1 MALISPEGL
10 GRGFAT
16 PEDTKPLPFLLSP
29 IAGTQ
34 KFLTD
39 TSKGKTRERLENA
52 FFAKEKVT
60 PELTARYSNAAR
72 TGAHAQ
78 TAFENPVSVFHE
90 AEKMQDRGAF
100 LLFEETGVLPH
111 LENSQGFLQNIM
123 DFLK

>member
-1 MALISPEGL
+1 ML
-10 GRGFAT
+10 R
-16 PEDTKPLPFLLSP
+16 KLSCNRYS
-29 IAGTQ
+29 INCS
-34 KFLTD
+34 L
-39 TSKGKTRERLENA
+39 
-52 FFAKEKVT
+52 T

-78 TAFENPVSVFHE
+78 TAFAGIQTRFYAADTRRAFQTIPASVPFLLIWGEGNAENPVSVFHE